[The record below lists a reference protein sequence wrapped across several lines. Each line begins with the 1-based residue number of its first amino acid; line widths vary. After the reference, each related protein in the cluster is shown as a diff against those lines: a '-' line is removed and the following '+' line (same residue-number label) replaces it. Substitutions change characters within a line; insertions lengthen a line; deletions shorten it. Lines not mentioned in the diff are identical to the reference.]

1 MPAALKFCFAALILL
16 TNTLLLCLT
25 MVPFALAKLVLPFKP
40 VRRVTDPALMGI
52 SALWIDINSFWM
64 GAVNRIDWHVTGADG
79 LEPRGWYLVAS
90 NHQSWV
96 DILVLQKVFNRRIPM
111 LKFFLKKELIYVPVI
126 GLAWWALD
134 FPFMQRKGGASAR
147 QDLEAARKA
156 CEKFRL
162 MPTSVMS
169 FVEGTRFTPAKH
181 AKQNSPYQYLLK
193 PKVGG
198 IGMALETLGD
208 AFTALLDVTI
218 VYPQAAAGSAPTL
231 IDLMCG
237 RVRAITVQ
245 VHVRPISAE
254 VLPAQGEPAP
264 RAPVQA
270 WINGLWQD
278 KDAEIGQVLQGS
290 TGASRP
296 KARRRS

>member
-1 MPAALKFCFAALILL
+1 MLAALKFLFATLILVI
-16 TNTLLLCLT
+16 NTLVLCSS
-25 MVPFALAKLVLPFKP
+25 MIPFALAKLILPVTA
-40 VRRVTDPALMGI
+40 VRHVCDRALMGI
-52 SALWIDINSFWM
+52 AALWMDINTFWLDT
-64 GAVNRIDWHVTGADG
+64 VNPVRWDVTGIEG
-79 LEPRGWYLVAS
+79 LDPQGWFLVAS
-90 NHQSWV
+90 NHQTWV
-96 DILVLQKVFNRRIPM
+96 DILVLQRVFNRRIPM
-111 LKFFLKKELIYVPVI
+111 LKFFTKKELIYVPVI

-181 AKQNSPYQYLLK
+181 AQQQSPYQHLLK

-208 AFTALLDVTI
+208 SFTALLDVTI
-218 VYPQAAAGSAPTL
+218 VYPQARPAPTL
-231 IDLMCG
+231 VDLMCG
-237 RVRAITVQ
+237 RVQAITVQ
-245 VHVRPISAE
+245 VHVRQIGPE

-278 KDAEIGQVLQGS
+278 KDAEITQVLQRS
-290 TGASRP
+290 AGATRP
-296 KARRRS
+296 KAQHTG

>member
-1 MPAALKFCFAALILL
+1 MLAALKFLFATLILVI
-16 TNTLLLCLT
+16 NTLVLCSS
-25 MVPFALAKLVLPFKP
+25 MIPFALAKLILPVTA
-40 VRRVTDPALMGI
+40 VRHVCDRALMGI
-52 SALWIDINSFWM
+52 AALWMDINTFWLDT
-64 GAVNRIDWHVTGADG
+64 VNPVRWDVTGIEG
-79 LEPRGWYLVAS
+79 LDPQGWFLVAS
-90 NHQSWV
+90 NHQTWV
-96 DILVLQKVFNRRIPM
+96 DILVLQRVFNRRIPM
-111 LKFFLKKELIYVPVI
+111 LKFFTKKELIYVPVI

-147 QDLEAARKA
+147 ADLAAGRKA

-162 MPTSVMS
+162 VPTSVMS

-181 AKQNSPYQYLLK
+181 AQQKSPYQHLLK

-218 VYPQAAAGSAPTL
+218 VYPQAATGSAPTL

-245 VHVRPISAE
+245 VHVRPIGAE

-278 KDAEIGQVLQGS
+278 KDAEITQVLQRS
-290 TGASRP
+290 AGATRP
-296 KARRRS
+296 KAQHTG